1 LNYRFN
7 DRENFAAFLSRMRRH
22 GGVQPKV
29 LEAIEAT
36 PRRGFVPSQWQD
48 AAFSGRCIPIE
59 CGEVIESL
67 DLQAKML
74 SELEIDPSHRVL
86 EIGTGS
92 GFTASVI
99 SRLAQRVTTV
109 DRFRSLLEHARNRM
123 QALHIDNVQFRHAD
137 GKNGYAGEGT
147 YDRIIVWAAFP
158 SLPRG
163 FIEVLASGGMM
174 IGAIGEATEEQV
186 VVKLTKIG
194 SRFERQDL
202 FTVRFQPLAERIAT
216 AL

>member
-1 LNYRFN
+1 
-7 DRENFAAFLSRMRRH
+7 
-22 GGVQPKV
+22 
-29 LEAIEAT
+29 
-36 PRRGFVPSQWQD
+36 
-48 AAFSGRCIPIE
+48 
-59 CGEVIESL
+59 VIESL
-67 DLQAKML
+67 DLQAKMI

-92 GFTASVI
+92 GFSTSVI
-99 SRLAQRVTTV
+99 ARLAQRVTTV

-123 QALHIDNVQFRHAD
+123 QALHIENVQFRHAD

-163 FIEVLASGGMM
+163 FIEVLASGGVM
-174 IGAIGEATEEQV
+174 IGAIGEAAEEQV

-202 FTVRFQPLAERIAT
+202 FTVRFQPLAEKIAT

>member
-1 LNYRFN
+1 MNYRMT
-7 DRENFAAFLSRMRRH
+7 DRENFAAFLMRMRMR
-22 GGVQPKV
+22 GGVDQNV
-29 LEAIEAT
+29 LDAIEAT

-48 AAFSGRCIPIE
+48 AAFSGRCVPIE
-59 CGEVIESL
+59 CGEVIEGI
-67 DLQAKML
+67 DLQARMI

-92 GFTASVI
+92 GYSAGLM

-109 DRFRSLLEHARNRM
+109 DRFRSLLEQARHRM
-123 QALHIDNVQFRHAD
+123 QALRIDNVQFRHAD

-158 SLPRG
+158 TLPRG
-163 FIEVLASGGMM
+163 FLEVLASGGMM
-174 IGAIGEATEEQV
+174 VGAIGDGTSEQLV
-186 VVKLTKIG
+186 AKLTKIG

-202 FTVRFQPLAERIAT
+202 FPVRFQPLAETVAA